1 MKHRHVICLLLAL
14 FSLIGL
20 TSCATRLRPYASG
33 VAYPARLRLLD
44 ADVQRTGEFISE
56 TAPAGIYIAAQE
68 NDDYVFY
75 RGSQGIIERAY
86 WNKPVAAQGGL
97 ALSKHKPRE
106 ARLYTLG
113 PGGGANLAR
122 YVRARFE
129 RMP

>member
-1 MKHRHVICLLLAL
+1 MKHRHLTRLLLAP
-14 FSLIGL
+14 FSFIGL
-20 TSCATRLRPYASG
+20 ASCATGLRPYDSG
-33 VAYPARLRLLD
+33 AAYPARLRLLD
-44 ADVQRTGEFISE
+44 DEVQRAGEFVSE

-75 RGSQGIIERAY
+75 RGPQGIIERAY

-113 PGGGANLAR
+113 PGEGANLSH

-129 RMP
+129 PMP